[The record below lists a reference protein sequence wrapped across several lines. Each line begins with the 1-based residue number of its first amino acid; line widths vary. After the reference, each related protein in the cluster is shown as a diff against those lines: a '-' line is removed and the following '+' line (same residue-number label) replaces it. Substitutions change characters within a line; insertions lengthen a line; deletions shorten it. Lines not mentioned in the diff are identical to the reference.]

1 MNPQAFARCWSI
13 WENKGNMA
21 VKVLA
26 KFLFAAGLLCLGS
39 KTWAQ
44 GSQNQRRINPHGV
57 TWDTMDY
64 YDASL
69 TFGVFLPFGITGVRS
84 NYPMWGA
91 MFAHPSVLGQVEY
104 QFYSAKA
111 EGVTLYSGTLGLR
124 WDFRLFDAIDG
135 FFGVGADMY
144 YYQRKAT
151 RRRQFEFVTSGGTD
165 LKWGVY
171 FPITGG
177 LSFRSDFKF
186 NMGPGKTFYVGVG
199 FQQRFGSEGN

>member
-1 MNPQAFARCWSI
+1 MRSF
-13 WENKGNMA
+13 KDM
-21 VKVLA
+21 VKKRTA
-26 KFLFAAGLLCLGS
+26 KLIFVMGLLYL
-39 KTWAQ
+39 TPNVWAQ
-44 GSQNQRRINPHGV
+44 GAQSEQKVNPNGV

-69 TFGVFLPFGITGVRS
+69 TFGVFLPFGIVGVRS

-91 MFAHPSVLGQVEY
+91 MFSHPSVLGQVEY

-111 EGVTLYSGTLGLR
+111 EGVTLYSGVLGLR
-124 WDFRLFDAIDG
+124 WDFRLFDALDG

-151 RRRQFEFVTSGGTD
+151 SRRQFEFVSSGGTD

-171 FPITGG
+171 FPIVGD
-177 LSFRSDFKF
+177 LKFRSDFKF
-186 NMGPGKTFYVGVG
+186 NMGPGKTFYVGIG
-199 FQQRFGSEGN
+199 FQQRFGSEE